1 MVINK
6 TKEEVRKIVFKFIRL
21 TGLPA
26 LSRRFIQKDKV
37 SILLFHDIS
46 KETAEKSFDYLT
58 GKYNIIGLY
67 DFIKACEKRDQSML
81 PKKAMIITLDD
92 GVKRNFELLPVFKKY
107 KIPVTLFLCSS
118 IINTKR
124 HFWFN
129 YSQPGISVTKLK
141 YKTNKEKLEILA
153 KYGFEQKKEYDTP
166 QALTKRQVDKMK
178 GIVNMESHTRF
189 HPCLPKCKPAE
200 AKKEIIESKKILEK
214 EFNLGINAISY
225 PNGDY
230 SEREIAYSK
239 EAGYK
244 CGLTVDFGF
253 NSIKSDL
260 FRLKRLCVNDAD
272 DINELIVKASGVWD
286 FFKTLNGKRQ
296 KFGWT
301 DNIVQ

>member
-1 MVINK
+1 MVINNK
-6 TKEEVRKIVFKFIRL
+6 KEEVRKIVFKFIRMI
-21 TGLPA
+21 GLPA

-67 DFIKACEKRDQSML
+67 DFIEACEKRDQSLL
-81 PKKAMIITLDD
+81 PTKAMIITLDD
-92 GVKRNFELLPVFKKY
+92 GLKRNFELLPVFKKY
-107 KIPVTLFLCSS
+107 NIPATLFLCSS
-118 IINTKR
+118 IINTQR

-129 YSQPGISVTKLK
+129 CSHPGISVTKLK

-153 KYGFEQKKEYDTP
+153 KYGFEQSKEYDIP
-166 QALTKRQVDKMK
+166 QALTKPQIDKMK

-200 AKKEIIESKKILEK
+200 AKKEIIESKTILEK